1 MFISLDGRGERFDD
15 LDHVEGYFVS
25 DNVDFARAQQA
36 LDLVIGLTGKSSL
49 EFLVKL
55 LLKYGSKSSVIGLKF
70 VLNKAVLV

>member
-15 LDHVEGYFVS
+15 LDHVKGHFVS